1 MEIYWAALAIHLLVT
16 LYLIWRVD
24 TLYKLIL
31 AQLVLNASLVEFAE
45 TTSEEMGNV
54 IDDIMD
60 LQDQVDGITKTPATS

>member
-60 LQDQVDGITKTPATS
+60 LQDQVDEITKTPATS